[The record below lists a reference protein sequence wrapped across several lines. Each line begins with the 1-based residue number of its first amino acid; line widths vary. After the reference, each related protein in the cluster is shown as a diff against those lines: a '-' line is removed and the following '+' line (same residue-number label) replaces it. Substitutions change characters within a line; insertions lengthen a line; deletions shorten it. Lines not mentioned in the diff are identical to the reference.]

1 MSTATPCQSQ
11 RVTLYL
17 QALSLSLMV
26 QIRCVLPFS
35 LLLHQRRILTGT
47 RRSLQVQTALLN
59 VHGVWFGNFLA
70 PLMLLPCSTTLIW
83 MQSRSSS
90 TASSTLWE
98 SAAPPSLIRAN
109 STLQFL
115 QLWSWLM
122 QQVPTSMRFLQSPE
136 TPHFAIRLQMMW

>member
-47 RRSLQVQTALLN
+47 RRSLQVQTALSSAP
-59 VHGVWFGNFLA
+59 GVWYGNFLVL
-70 PLMLLPCSTTLIW
+70 LMLLPYSTTLPW
-83 MQSRSSS
+83 TLSHLSS
-90 TASSTLWE
+90 TVFSMPWE
-98 SAAPPSLIRAN
+98 SVAPLSLTRAS

-115 QLWSWLM
+115 QSWSLLM
-122 QQVPTSMRFLQSPE
+122 RQVLISMRFLQSPE
-136 TPHFAIRLQMMW
+136 MQHFVTRLLMTL